1 MRLKH
6 LDILRGVAAVMVA
19 LFHLEK
25 STLIP
30 QTTNY
35 FEYGYTGVQIFFVI
49 SGFIL
54 PYSLYKSH
62 YQIKHFGTF
71 LIKRIVRIHPAY
83 IAAILCGVILT
94 IITGRELSSVGGL
107 FSQVLFVNSLFD
119 QPFSS
124 AVFWTLA
131 IEFQFYILISLLYP
145 LLLSNSRSF
154 LIVVLLSAVSVSVQS
169 GAHIFK
175 WMPFFGAGILI
186 FNFRCTKMPGT
197 AFCAATIAL
206 ITFICLNSE
215 VAQCTAATFAI
226 LFILFAQFEKATI
239 LHQLFLFLG
248 SVSYSLY
255 LTHWD
260 LGRMA
265 LRLTRHIPVIAKIPE
280 IRLLLGLMF
289 SVFFAWLFYIII
301 EKPSAAF
308 SAKLR
313 YKKQA

>member
-154 LIVVLLSAVSVSVQS
+154 LIVVLLSAVSVFVQS

-226 LFILFAQFEKATI
+226 LFILFAVSNLFSARQQYNSSISTPTYLRPSFLATTDVVPEPKNGSKTMSFGFE
-239 LHQLFLFLG
+239 L
-248 SVSYSLY
+248 
-255 LTHWD
+255 
-260 LGRMA
+260 
-265 LRLTRHIPVIAKIPE
+265 AKITFATN
-280 IRLLLGLMF
+280 F
-289 SVFFAWLFYIII
+289 SGF
-301 EKPSAAF
+301 
-308 SAKLR
+308 
-313 YKKQA
+313 